1 MKKIFFCLM
10 AICLIAPSAMAQQ
23 NSPKIYVT
31 GVGKV
36 TVFPNAAEITLAMKF
51 VRPTLREA
59 INENQKTASAVL
71 AITKKYVLDTNEI
84 KVSLIS
90 TDKVMRW
97 DAALKKEVFVGFES
111 SQKIIFTLKELA
123 AMQNFTEAVLKTKI
137 YEIEKVSYF
146 HTEGANFV
154 RQAQEMAVADALEST
169 NRLAKAANVK
179 LGKVFSMETNSSP
192 TDGIDNS
199 VNSYNFHAY
208 GKSMGGE
215 GVSSSGQ
222 LIHFTATVKMHTL
235 IE

>member
-1 MKKIFFCLM
+1 MKKIFYCLM
-10 AICLIAPSAMAQQ
+10 VICLIAQSAMAQ
-23 NSPKIYVT
+23 NSPQIYVT

-36 TVFPNAAEITLAMKF
+36 TAFPNAAEITLSMKF

-59 INENQKTASAVL
+59 INENQKTASQVL
-71 AITKKYVLDTNEI
+71 AITKQYVIDTNEI

-97 DAALKKEVFVGFES
+97 DATLKKEVFVGFES

-137 YEIEKVSYF
+137 YEIEKISYF
-146 HTEGANFV
+146 HTDGANFV
-154 RQAQEMAVADALEST
+154 RQAQEMAVADAMETT

-192 TDGIDNS
+192 TGGRDNS
-199 VNSYNFHAY
+199 VNSYNFHTY
-208 GKSMGGE
+208 GKGMGGE

-222 LIHFTATVKMHTL
+222 LIHFTATVKIYTL

>member
-1 MKKIFFCLM
+1 M
-10 AICLIAPSAMAQQ
+10 AIGLIAQSAMAQ
-23 NSPKIYVT
+23 NSPQIYVT

-36 TVFPNAAEITLAMKF
+36 TAFPNAAEITLAMKF

-59 INENQKTASAVL
+59 INENQKTASQVL
-71 AITKKYVLDTNEI
+71 AITKQYVIDTNEI
-84 KVSLIS
+84 KLSLIS

-97 DAALKKEVFVGFES
+97 DATLKKEVFVGFES

-137 YEIEKVSYF
+137 YEIEKISYF
-146 HTEGANFV
+146 HTDGANFV
-154 RQAQEMAVADALEST
+154 RQAQEMAVADAMETT

-192 TDGIDNS
+192 TGGRDNS
-199 VNSYNFHAY
+199 VNSYNFHTY
-208 GKSMGGE
+208 GKGMGGE

-222 LIHFTATVKMHTL
+222 LIHFTASVRMYTL
-235 IE
+235 LE